1 MCIRCL
7 RVPHVHCRTSWSL
20 EVIRTPK
27 SWQEKGTALRPNT
40 VQHGRSFKAPSA
52 KLVGFWCGGP
62 EESDCKMLSTVC
74 YEKMCGETA
83 KRMCAAL
90 GSSRGTVQKIEAEL
104 CKSAP
109 TYRTTEINS
118 LYT

>member
-1 MCIRCL
+1 
-7 RVPHVHCRTSWSL
+7 
-20 EVIRTPK
+20 
-27 SWQEKGTALRPNT
+27 
-40 VQHGRSFKAPSA
+40 
-52 KLVGFWCGGP
+52 
-62 EESDCKMLSTVC
+62 MLSTVC

-118 LYT
+118 LYTENRQKRETKNDAKSEKK